1 MNMRQINRKTTV
13 SISLHAIPISFIFLC
28 TALTGF
34 ASQTVLNIVILISCA
49 FMLVQRTLFLAYP
62 FMIFYAPLYGAVFGL
77 STYRLYSLIVLLEL
91 LLKLQKNS
99 FTKAKNMIPVAVYVV
114 YALLVVA
121 SYSVVDVAYVI
132 LNVICCVAITVGSLQ
147 DNPENIRKFFK
158 IYVLVALVAVFTGLM
173 GRNILIGNN
182 PVSNSL
188 HLTRFTATFEDPNYM
203 GFFFTIGVFAAVTL
217 KLFKPLCRC
226 IIVIVLY
233 AVIMSSASVTAV
245 VVNIL
250 LWIVYLAVTRKIN
263 VKVGILGLVIIFLL
277 IGLYQYGLQN
287 PQMPIVGNI
296 SYRING
302 KLMDAESG
310 DMSSVTT
317 GRTDL
322 AGAHFEYFLN
332 LPLWK
337 QLVGGT
343 PVNASYISSEVYGAA
358 HNEYIDMLLN
368 IGLIGTMLMLW
379 YIIQG
384 VYSYIK
390 VYRETKNNTQLCM
403 LMCKCIWLAYAM
415 TLTMF
420 LEFRFMLP
428 FFI

>member
-158 IYVLVALVAVFTGLM
+158 VYVLVALVAVFTGLM
-173 GRNILIGNN
+173 GRNILVDNN
-182 PVSNSL
+182 SVSNPL
-188 HLTRFTATFEDPNYM
+188 HLNRFTATFEDPNYM
-203 GFFFTIGVFAAVTL
+203 GFFFTIGVFSVVTL

-250 LWIVYLAVTRKIN
+250 LWILYLALTRKIN
-263 VKVGILGLVIIFLL
+263 VKVGISGLVIILL
-277 IGLYQYGLQN
+277 LLGLYQYGLQN
-287 PQMPIVGNI
+287 PEMPIIGNI

-343 PVNASYISSEVYGAA
+343 PVNASYISSQVYGAA

-368 IGLIGTMLMLW
+368 IGLIGTMFMLW

-384 VYSYIK
+384 VYGCFK

-415 TLTMF
+415 ALTMF
-420 LEFRFMLP
+420 LDFRFMLP